1 MGECK
6 HWAQPACKRRITTE
20 SFCFLPLHP
29 STPTYP
35 DPPPHPHEPVCQSIR
50 GSLRRSPDE
59 EVTGGVTSRGPN
71 PWSEPFRALLNVQTE
86 RPQEC
91 LDKAAGG
98 SDRRG
103 LERARLSR
111 RPCNEPS
118 RIGGEAVVVRS

>member
-29 STPTYP
+29 STPTYTR
-35 DPPPHPHEPVCQSIR
+35 PPPAPTRTSLPKHPRVAAPFP
-50 GSLRRSPDE
+50 GRSGN
-59 EVTGGVTSRGPN
+59 GGRYESR
-71 PWSEPFRALLNVQTE
+71 SEPLALRALLNVQTE